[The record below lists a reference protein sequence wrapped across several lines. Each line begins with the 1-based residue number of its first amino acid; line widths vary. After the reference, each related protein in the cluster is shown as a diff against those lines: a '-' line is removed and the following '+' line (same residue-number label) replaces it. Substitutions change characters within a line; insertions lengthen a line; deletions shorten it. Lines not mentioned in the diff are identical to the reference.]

1 MAEKLVLTFNTEYD
15 RKFNMTINDPKEGL
29 TQSDIV
35 REANKIIAT
44 DVLRP
49 SSGKPVSLVS
59 AKIIQTDTTVLL

>member
-15 RKFNMTINDPKEGL
+15 RKFNKTINDPKEGL
-29 TQSDIV
+29 TQADIV